1 MKEEWKKVKLGEL
14 YEVHNGLSKGG
25 KFFGFGYPFLSFSTI
40 FNNWFIPE
48 RIKDLVQS
56 TEVERANFSVK
67 AGDVFITRTSE
78 TADEL
83 GMSCVALKD
92 YPNAT
97 YNGFCKRLRPIES
110 DYSLNY
116 KYIGY
121 YLRTKSFRNN
131 FLGLSGA
138 MTTRASLKND
148 DLLAMEITLP
158 PLPTQQKIAS
168 VLSAYDDLIENNRR
182 QIKLL
187 EEAALKLY
195 KEWFVKLN
203 FPGHENT
210 KIVDGIPE
218 GWKEV
223 AIGNL
228 CIRVNAGGT
237 PNRKKTE
244 YWDKHEV
251 KWFKTKELQDCWLF
265 DAEEYIS
272 EKGLNN
278 SSAKIFPE
286 NTILMAIYAS
296 PTLGRLGILTD
307 DACCNQ
313 AALCMIADEEKIS
326 YQWLYLKLMELR
338 DYFNSV
344 ARGAGQQNIS
354 GDVVKNK
361 IVLVPEKK
369 LMEEFTSITKPYFNK
384 IKNCQLSIVN
394 LQLARDKLLPK
405 LMNGEIEV

>member
-1 MKEEWKKVKLGEL
+1 
-14 YEVHNGLSKGG
+14 
-25 KFFGFGYPFLSFSTI
+25 
-40 FNNWFIPE
+40 
-48 RIKDLVQS
+48 
-56 TEVERANFSVK
+56 
-67 AGDVFITRTSE
+67 
-78 TADEL
+78 
-83 GMSCVALKD
+83 
-92 YPNAT
+92 
-97 YNGFCKRLRPIES
+97 
-110 DYSLNY
+110 
-116 KYIGY
+116 
-121 YLRTKSFRNN
+121 
-131 FLGLSGA
+131 
-138 MTTRASLKND
+138 
-148 DLLAMEITLP
+148 
-158 PLPTQQKIAS
+158 
-168 VLSAYDDLIENNRR
+168 
-182 QIKLL
+182 
-187 EEAALKLY
+187 
-195 KEWFVKLN
+195 
-203 FPGHENT
+203 
-210 KIVDGIPE
+210 

-394 LQLARDKLLPK
+394 LKSARDKLLPK
-405 LMNGEIEV
+405 LMNGEFEV